1 MNVGETLMAG
11 VAARRQ
17 NRDMENELTRAE
29 TPTDAGRRR
38 KSPRVIELEAQ
49 IDERDEIIR
58 LLNEALSRA
67 LDELT
72 DGRQA
77 A

>member
-1 MNVGETLMAG
+1 MQPQPKTRRVSSRIAG
-11 VAARRQ
+11 
-17 NRDMENELTRAE
+17 
-29 TPTDAGRRR
+29 
-38 KSPRVIELEAQ
+38 LEAA

-58 LLNEALSRA
+58 TLNEALSRA

-72 DGRQA
+72 SPYRA

>member
-1 MNVGETLMAG
+1 MAG

-17 NRDMENELTRAE
+17 NRLMENELTQAE
-29 TPTDAGRRR
+29 TATGSRSRR
-38 KSPRVIELEAQ
+38 KSPRVIELQAQ

>member
-1 MNVGETLMAG
+1 MNVGETLMAA
-11 VAARRQ
+11 VAARHQ
-17 NRDMENELTRAE
+17 NRRMENERTQV
-29 TPTDAGRRR
+29 DAADARSRR
-38 KSPRVIELEAQ
+38 KSPRVIELQAQ

>member
-1 MNVGETLMAG
+1 M
-11 VAARRQ
+11 Q
-17 NRDMENELTRAE
+17 RDATSIA
-29 TPTDAGRRR
+29 PKRRR
-38 KSPRVIELEAQ
+38 KAGRVVELETK

-72 DGRQA
+72 VLGNA